1 MATQTVGDNTTIDI
15 TEEELG
21 KFQTS
26 TIVVDAVE
34 ETITDA
40 TEIKLTENTSL
51 AVEEKG
57 SVVLDGDFALEATEE
72 KPTGIALASTDT
84 TKTQV
89 VVVSTAS
96 VKNLVIS
103 TKKQDDGDEAAK
115 VNATVTA
122 KTVDGVSVKTASTS
136 EKSVVNFANNSLKNA
151 QIEVE
156 EKGGDITIKSQDV
169 DGLSIAAAGSEASNV
184 TVDTDTVD
192 VNDAQIELTKAG
204 GTVEIKNSGA
214 LSNSTIAVNSDSGVD
229 NSLSIDNEEVAN
241 TQLQLVGGNTDI
253 EVNSKKVDK
262 LTVSIDDSTDSQQD
276 LSINADEV
284 TGFTLAVGSES
295 ATDVSLDASSTVTQ
309 TSIISDSDK
318 KSKVTSKAKL
328 QETNVEN
335 TGSGITR
342 LDAEKRATD
351 TDLSNNGDGKL
362 KTNFEAKAVDT
373 KVSNEGE
380 GITNAKFLG
389 KTEGTKIKQEGKGV
403 TKAKFRKAAEDV
415 DIVTGDSKKKGDIV
429 VDFDARVDDMRVKA
443 AGSKQSIDLEFGKK
457 VTNAKLDFGNKADSI
472 VFGGKAADVSV
483 DLGDDKASDTIEI
496 SNLSK
501 ISSPF
506 KISSFGKNDVLT
518 IGNVNYSSS
527 ELQSDPTI
535 YAPIDI
541 QFS

>member
-1 MATQTVGDNTTIDI
+1 MATQSVNDTTAIDI
-15 TEEELG
+15 TDEDAG
-21 KFQTS
+21 KFEAS
-26 TIVVDAVE
+26 TIVIDAVE
-34 ETITDA
+34 ETVTDA
-40 TEIKLTENTSL
+40 TEIKLTESTSL

-57 SVVLDGDFALEATEE
+57 SIVLDGQFELKGTED
-72 KPTGIALASTDT
+72 KPAGITLKSTDT
-84 TKTQV
+84 SKTQV
-89 VVVSTAS
+89 VVVSTTSA
-96 VKNLVIS
+96 KNLVIA
-103 TKKQDDGDEAAK
+103 TQAEKEGDQVAK

-122 KTVDGVSVKTASTS
+122 KEVDGVKIKTASTQD
-136 EKSVVNFANNSLKNA
+136 KSVVNFTNESLKNA
-151 QIEVE
+151 QIEVQ
-156 EKGGDITIKSQDV
+156 EKGGDVTIKSQIV
-169 DGLSIAAAGSEASNV
+169 DGLNVSASGNEASNV
-184 TVDTDTVD
+184 TVDTETLNVS
-192 VNDAQIELTKAG
+192 NAQIELANAG
-204 GTVEIKNSGA
+204 GTVEIKNSGS
-214 LSNSTIAVNSDSGVD
+214 LSDSVIAVNSNTGV
-229 NSLSIDNEEVAN
+229 NNILSIDNEEVAN
-241 TQLQLVGGNTDI
+241 TQLQLVGGNSDV
-253 EVNSKKVDK
+253 EVKSKKVDQ

-276 LSINADEV
+276 LTIKADAV

-309 TSIISDSDK
+309 TFISSDSDK
-318 KSKVTSKAKL
+318 KSKVTSKARL
-328 QETNVEN
+328 QETNVES

-389 KTEGTKIKQEGKGV
+389 KTEGTRIKQEGKGV

-415 DIVTGDSKKKGDIV
+415 DIVTGDSKKKGDIT

-443 AGSKQSIDLEFGKK
+443 AGSKQSIELEFGKK

-472 VFGGKAADVSV
+472 VFGGKAADVTI

-496 SNLSK
+496 ADLSK

-506 KISSFGKNDVLT
+506 KISSFGENDVLT
-518 IGNVNYSSS
+518 IGSVSYSSG
-527 ELQSDPTI
+527 ELQSNPSI
-535 YAPIDI
+535 FAPINI